1 MIRNILLD
9 LDDTLLDFKAAEKQ
23 AVHRV
28 LTQYG
33 VAVTEEILQRYSQIN
48 DSQWKRLERGEITV
62 DEVKVHRYELLF
74 EELGVQAN
82 AAQVTKDYEGFLAA
96 QHPVLPG
103 ARVMMEALFG
113 RYRLYLVSNGTARV
127 QNQRLDDSG
136 FRRYFDGVFLSQ
148 DIGFN
153 KPNPA
158 FFDACFEQIEG
169 FDKAQSVILG
179 DSLTS
184 DILGGNQAGI
194 CTVWYN
200 PHGKTASGIQPSYQ
214 ISSLTDFVKLVEKL

>member
-1 MIRNILLD
+1 MIRNIFLD

-23 AVHRV
+23 AVRQALKQCGV
-28 LTQYG
+28 TVTQ
-33 VAVTEEILQRYSQIN
+33 EILQRYSQIN

-74 EELGVQAN
+74 AELGVQGDAR
-82 AAQVTKDYEGFLAA
+82 QVTKDYEGFLAA
-96 QHPVLPG
+96 QHSVLPG
-103 ARVMMEALFG
+103 AREMMEALFG

-127 QNQRLDDSG
+127 QYQRLEDSG
-136 FRRYFDGVFLSQ
+136 FRRYFDGIFLSQ
-148 DIGFN
+148 EIGFN
-153 KPNPA
+153 KPDPA
-158 FFDACFEQIEG
+158 FFEACFAQIDG
-169 FDKAQSVILG
+169 FEKAQSVLLG

-200 PHGKTASGIQPSYQ
+200 PHGKTADKIQPQYQ
-214 ISSLTDFVKLVEKL
+214 IAALTDFVNLVKTL